1 MEFRILG
8 PLEIRSSDRT
18 IEIPGIRQ
26 QKLLALLVLSANQV
40 IPDDR
45 VMSELWETPP
55 QSARQQIHNAVSS
68 LRRKLNAA
76 GTAAGAGIVRTDV
89 GYRMK
94 ISPDSVDSY
103 RFSQTTEEA
112 RAAAANGDLHQAAD
126 RYRTALGLWRGAAL
140 AGLHGTTIT
149 SVAASLDEQRLTAV
163 EELIET
169 RIRAGEPASVV
180 GELYE
185 LVSANPLRESL
196 RGRLMHVLH
205 LVSRQADA
213 LAVYEEGRRILAEE
227 LGVDPSPRL
236 RRLHAA
242 ILNGEPTGEIA
253 PPADAGP
260 VAVPAA
266 TAPPAGAPAR
276 RFFLPH
282 DISDFSGR
290 AAELNRLLSAVKD
303 TVPTALVI
311 SAIDGMGGIG
321 KTTLAVHLAHR
332 VAGDYPDGQYFV
344 DLRGYSPGMDPM
356 PAEQALDTLLR
367 DSGVPPELVP
377 PGLDGRRALWRS
389 HLAGQRALV
398 VLDNAIDGEHVRA
411 LLPGAAGVLVLVTSR
426 RKLTTL
432 DGAVPMSLDVL
443 TQAEAVALFTQ
454 VAGRSAGDDPEA
466 VGAVV
471 ELCGRLPLAIRIAGA
486 RLRSRPMWQVADL
499 VRRLRNQRQRARL
512 LETDDRGVLAVL
524 RVSYRY
530 LQPHQQRAFRLLGA
544 HPGTDFDAYLLAA
557 VTGFSTDRAEDIL
570 ESLFD
575 DNLVKQRTGDR
586 FYFHDLVRDCA
597 RQFFREFED
606 PREQQIFWGRLL
618 DYYLHCAAKWC
629 EFLDNDTAHVTPQ
642 IQHPPESERA
652 VGSAEQAV
660 GALNTEYSNILA
672 VAKIAAEQGFHEHAW
687 QFPCV
692 LQPLLRL
699 RNNYGGASHSL
710 FRGGLRAARLLNDG
724 RAEAACL
731 IGLAAICRERKS
743 VAEARDYVGQGLKV
757 SRALGDHRGE
767 AAQLV
772 ELGRLCLD
780 DDLLKES
787 RDAFVAADQ
796 LLTSVPT
803 SFIHASVANNLGV
816 IYRDLGQFDLALQH
830 LNRALAIVA
839 DDNHPRRR
847 VLTSWSV
854 ATVFHY
860 QGRHEQAISEFTEV
874 LRASTSVKFDHGRAA
889 ALSGLAG
896 VQRTLGSLGEAIEL
910 GRAALSLARQFDFW
924 KVECEALNVLGE
936 ANFAL
941 NELDQ
946 AQQVFDHAREQAVRL
961 ASNRYEARAREG
973 LAHVALGRGERAS
986 AEHHWEQAIRLYPD
1000 GMHDAGFARR
1010 HLGSGGTDA
1019 VRCFRCDTAA
1029 LRV

>member
-8 PLEIRSSDRT
+8 PLEIRSSGQT
-18 IEIPGIRQ
+18 IEIAGIRQ

-40 IPDDR
+40 IPDER
-45 VMSELWETPP
+45 IANELWETPP

-68 LRRKLNAA
+68 LRRKLAA
-76 GTAAGAGIVRTDV
+76 TGVATEAGILRTDV
-89 GYRMK
+89 GYRMN
-94 ISPDSVDSY
+94 IPSDSIDSY
-103 RFSQTTEEA
+103 QFFQRTEEA
-112 RAAAANGDLHQAAD
+112 RAAAANGDLRQAAD
-126 RYRTALGLWRGAAL
+126 RYRAALRLWRGAAL

-169 RIRAGEPASVV
+169 RIRAGEPAAVV

-185 LVSANPLRESL
+185 LVGANPLRESL
-196 RGRLMHVLH
+196 RGQLIHALH

-242 ILNGEPTGEIA
+242 ILSGESTGEPTA
-253 PPADAGP
+253 AADAGP
-260 VAVPAA
+260 AAVPAT
-266 TAPPAGAPAR
+266 TAPPPAGAPAR

-282 DISDFSGR
+282 DIRDFSGR
-290 AAELNRLLSAVKD
+290 AAELTRLLAAAKD
-303 TVPTALVI
+303 TAPTALVI
-311 SAIDGMGGIG
+311 SAIDGMGGVG

-332 VAGDYPDGQYFV
+332 VADDYPDGQYFV
-344 DLRGYSPGMDPM
+344 DLHGFSPGVDPV

-389 HLAGQRALV
+389 HLAGKRALL
-398 VLDNAIDGEHVRA
+398 VLDNAVDAEHVRV

-426 RKLTTL
+426 RKLTAL
-432 DGAVPMSLDVL
+432 DGAVAMSLDVL
-443 TQAEAVALFTQ
+443 TQAEAVTLFTQ
-454 VAGRSAGDDPEA
+454 VVDRSAGDDLKA
-466 VGAVV
+466 VGEVV

-499 VRRLRNQRQRARL
+499 VRRLQDQRQRARL
-512 LETDDRGVLAVL
+512 LETEDRGVLAVL

-530 LQPHQQRAFRLLGA
+530 LQPDQQRAFRLLGA

-557 VTGFSTDRAEDIL
+557 VTGFSVDHAEDVL

-597 RQFFREFED
+597 RQIFGESED
-606 PREQQIFWGRLL
+606 PREQRIFWERLL

-629 EFLDNDTAHVTPQ
+629 ELLDNDTAHVTPR
-642 IQHPPESERA
+642 IQHPPENERA

-672 VAKIAAEQGFHEHAW
+672 AARVAADQGFHGHAW

-710 FRGGLRAARLLNDG
+710 FREGLRAARLLNDS

-731 IGLAAICRERKS
+731 VGLAAICRERKWI
-743 VAEARDYVGQGLKV
+743 ADAKDYIEQGLKAF
-757 SRALGDHRGE
+757 RALGDHHGE
-767 AAQLV
+767 AAQFV

-787 RDAFVAADQ
+787 RDAFVAADR
-796 LLTSVPT
+796 LLTNVPT
-803 SFIHASVANNLGV
+803 SFVHASVANNLGV

-847 VLTSWSV
+847 LLTSWNV
-854 ATVFHY
+854 AIVLYY
-860 QGRHEQAISEFTEV
+860 QGRHEQAVTEFTRM
-874 LRASTSVKFDHGRAA
+874 LHTSTAMKFDQGRAA
-889 ALSGLAG
+889 AMTGLAG
-896 VQRTLGSLGEAIEL
+896 VQRTLGSLSEAIES
-910 GRAALSLARQFDFW
+910 GRAALSLARQFGFW
-924 KVECEALNVLGE
+924 KVECEALNMLGE
-936 ANFAL
+936 ANLAL

-946 AQQVFDHAREQAVRL
+946 AQQVFGHAREKAVQL
-961 ASNRYEARAREG
+961 ASNRYEARALEG
-973 LAHVALGRGERAS
+973 LAHVAIGRGDRAL

-1000 GMHDAGFARR
+1000 GMYDAGFARR
-1010 HLGSGGTDA
+1010 HLASGA
-1019 VRCFRCDTAA
+1019 EEARCFRCETAS